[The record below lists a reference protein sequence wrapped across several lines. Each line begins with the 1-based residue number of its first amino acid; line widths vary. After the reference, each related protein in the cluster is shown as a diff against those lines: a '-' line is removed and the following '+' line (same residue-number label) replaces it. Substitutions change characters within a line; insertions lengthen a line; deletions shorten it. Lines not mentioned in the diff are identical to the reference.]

1 MFSDII
7 YIDANILNSLLLG
20 IDKEKSTGHS
30 SLFIA
35 PVVCRRCHR
44 HAILLLLYFFFYFL
58 LSSSFHFL
66 FTSHDLLSSLLLLSE
81 GKDKAF
87 RFP

>member
-44 HAILLLLYFFFYFL
+44 HAILLLLYFFF
-58 LSSSFHFL
+58 L
-66 FTSHDLLSSLLLLSE
+66 FSSLIVISLSVHFSRLVIIIIIIIGGE
-81 GKDKAF
+81 G
-87 RFP
+87 